1 MTTGIVRCAAVAAA
15 VAAMLVSGAGRVS
28 ADTAS
33 AAALK
38 AAFLYN
44 FVRFIEWPSDSLP
57 PSRALTICIAGDQAV
72 ADALDEMVRG
82 RSVLGHEVALLRP
95 RVDDESVKA
104 CHVLYVSGLDQRRA
118 VELIDRLAG
127 APVLTASDCDN
138 FAELGG
144 VAHFFV
150 DNGKMR
156 FAVALRQ
163 VSPCCRYS
171 AGSGI
176 MIPLFR

>member
-1 MTTGIVRCAAVAAA
+1 
-15 VAAMLVSGAGRVS
+15 
-28 ADTAS
+28 
-33 AAALK
+33 
-38 AAFLYN
+38 
-44 FVRFIEWPSDSLP
+44 
-57 PSRALTICIAGDQAV
+57 
-72 ADALDEMVRG
+72 MVRG

-156 FAVALRQ
+156 FAVNLQSAQRARLS
-163 VSPCCRYS
+163 VSSKLLGLAVLVKDVRI
-171 AGSGI
+171 GS
-176 MIPLFR
+176 RH